1 VISVHTDCYPL
12 VLLYFS
18 QEKHAE
24 AEWRAL
30 FEKTNE
36 VARRALANGTYYASI
51 AMVDASVSASERKL
65 VGQLVEATPA
75 ELRARVVASYVVGL
89 PGPIRTILVGL
100 RWLAPNLVPTEP
112 ASTIEEAIASATT
125 VLSKR
130 NMRVDD
136 AAREN
141 ARRWLEQHQAT
152 RRSAANTGGR

>member
-1 VISVHTDCYPL
+1 
-12 VLLYFS
+12 
-18 QEKHAE
+18 
-24 AEWRAL
+24 
-30 FEKTNE
+30 
-36 VARRALANGTYYASI
+36 
-51 AMVDASVSASERKL
+51 MVDASVSASERKL

-100 RWLAPNLVPTEP
+100 RWLAPNLVQTEP
-112 ASTIEEAIASATT
+112 ASTIDEAIASAIT

-130 NMRVDD
+130 NMRVDV

-152 RRSAANTGGR
+152 GRSGSNTTGR